1 MRPHAIQIASLIALI
16 TVALLLAGCSPSL
29 VKPTP
34 KLPPGFLE
42 TPVPAGDL
50 SAYLYLSQG
59 SPITIPLERF
69 GDPAQ
74 AVGNP
79 RFVRIP
85 ETVGINRLALAV
97 GPDLGSFGGAI
108 EFESA
113 SRGFYNDIQA
123 EMAEIVASGQPEVTV
138 WRGNKELF
146 LVRGTGGWA
155 DAMKVALQSGDA
167 SRFQDAYPDIWEL
180 MRLLP
185 ERPPGEP
192 VAAGFLK
199 VDTGLLDSLTSKAGL
214 GLRGLGQA
222 LGAIRI
228 TDVAYVVYTDNT
240 SLALPEDV
248 GREYLE
254 EAGVGAV
261 FVVRSA
267 YPGFLLSF
275 FLNTFA
281 DRVGLQKGTEVS
293 GEDVL
298 SKDLDGMY
306 LVAKPLDNTLFLV
319 LAPTRERA
327 EALMAAVLEPQ
338 ISR

>member
-1 MRPHAIQIASLIALI
+1 MRPHAIQIVPLVFLI
-16 TVALLLAGCSPSL
+16 TVALLLAGCSSSL
-29 VKPTP
+29 VKTTP

-50 SAYLYLSQG
+50 SAYLYVSQD
-59 SPITIPLERF
+59 SPITIPLKRF
-69 GDPAQ
+69 GNPAQ
-74 AVGNP
+74 AADNP
-79 RFVRIP
+79 RFPLGEEIP
-85 ETVGINRLALAV
+85 ETVGINRLMLAV
-97 GPDLGSFGGAI
+97 GPDLDSFGGAI
-108 EFESA
+108 EFNRE
-113 SRGFYNDIQA
+113 ILA
-123 EMAEIVASGQPEVTV
+123 EMAEDVMSGRPEVSA
-138 WRGNKELF
+138 WRQGNVLD

-155 DAMKVALQSGDA
+155 DAMESTLRSGDS

-199 VDTGLLDSLTSKAGL
+199 VDTGLLDSLTSEAGL
-214 GLRGLGQA
+214 GLSGLGQA

-228 TDVAYVVYTDNT
+228 TDVAYVAYTDNT
-240 SLALPEDV
+240 SLALPEDF
-248 GREYLE
+248 GRDYLE
-254 EAGVGAV
+254 EAGVGAI

-298 SKDLDGMY
+298 SKDLDDMY
-306 LVAKPLDNTLFLV
+306 LVAKSLDNTLFLS